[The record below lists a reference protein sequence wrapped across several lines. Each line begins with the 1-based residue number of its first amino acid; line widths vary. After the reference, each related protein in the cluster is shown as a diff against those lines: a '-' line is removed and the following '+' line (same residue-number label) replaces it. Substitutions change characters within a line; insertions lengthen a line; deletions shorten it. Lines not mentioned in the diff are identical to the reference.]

1 MQHPLKTL
9 MATHVPPE
17 HFAFKLQALLP
28 LSVCEIECFNDAE
41 APLVT
46 VLKRVLGLVYPQPW
60 QAFVA
65 GTRAVLRPDSRPM
78 VLALTEGESEG
89 ALYRRLSTMLPADV
103 GTVFEVSH
111 GLCGMRFEG
120 YASAHALSSGSNE
133 DLERFTV
140 GEVRSVRFDHVPVVL
155 HRRELDRWDA
165 YVPRAQA
172 DSFCRWLVRLCRAD
186 GVRLVA

>member
-9 MATHVPPE
+9 LSTHQPPE
-17 HFAFKLQALLP
+17 HAAFKLQALLP

-46 VLKRVLGLVYPQPW
+46 ALRRVLGLVYPQPW

-89 ALYRRLSTMLPADV
+89 ALYRRLVSVLPPDV
-103 GTVFEVSH
+103 GTVFDVSH

-120 YASAHALSSGSNE
+120 YTSAHALSSGSQEN
-133 DLERFTV
+133 LENFTV
-140 GEVRSVRFDHVPVVL
+140 GEVRSVRFDHVAVVL
-155 HRRELDRWDA
+155 HRREFDRWDLYA
-165 YVPRAQA
+165 PRAQA
-172 DSFCRWLVRLCRAD
+172 DSFCRWLVRLCRTE